1 MARVFVTGGAGF
13 IGSHICERILHL
25 GHEVVCFDN
34 LITGFEENIEHLKM
48 HDGFR
53 FIKGDIREL
62 NQVREGM
69 EGCTHVS
76 HQAALGSVPRSIQD
90 PLRTNEIN
98 ISGSLN
104 VLSEAQKKS
113 VERFV
118 FASSSSVYGD
128 NPDMPK
134 VESKVGR
141 LLSPYAVTKASFE
154 EYARVYNQ
162 IHGSCTIGLR
172 YFNIFGPKQSPS
184 GAYAAV
190 IPLFMKH
197 LSKKERPTIFGDGEQ
212 TRDFTYV
219 ENAVEANILSLF
231 GDVPYAF
238 GKTFNVAC
246 GETLTINRI
255 YNEILQVINE
265 KMDIGDIKPIYG
277 APRSGDIKDSLADL
291 SEANRF
297 LGYAPIVNFSA
308 GIKHTVN
315 WFLESKA

>member
-1 MARVFVTGGAGF
+1 MLR
-13 IGSHICERILHL
+13 
-25 GHEVVCFDN
+25 
-34 LITGFEENIEHLKM
+34 
-48 HDGFR
+48 
-53 FIKGDIREL
+53 
-62 NQVREGM
+62 
-69 EGCTHVS
+69 
-76 HQAALGSVPRSIQD
+76 
-90 PLRTNEIN
+90 RTNEIN

-134 VESKVGR
+134 VESRVGR

-172 YFNIFGPKQSPS
+172 YFNIFGPRQSPS

-231 GDVPYAF
+231 GDVPHAF
-238 GKTFNVAC
+238 GKTYNVAC

-291 SEANRF
+291 SEANRC
-297 LGYAPIVNFSA
+297 LGYAPIVNFST
-308 GIKHTVN
+308 GIKHTMN